1 MSNTKKITFCGIMA
15 AISVVIMLTSYFPYL
30 TYAIPAI
37 ASIFVLIPT
46 LEIGL
51 KWGTLTYFVSAI
63 IVLLVGEME
72 AKLLFTVFLGYYPIV
87 KEAVERHL
95 SKPLQY
101 IIKFVTFNVA
111 LVAFY
116 YLSIKFVGIPTDEFN
131 IGFKYGI
138 YVLVILANITFFV
151 YDLALKRLINLYFL
165 RFHTI
170 FNKLLK

>member
-37 ASIFVLIPT
+37 ASVFVLIPT

-51 KWGTLTYFVSAI
+51 KWGSLTYFVSAI

-101 IIKFVTFNVA
+101 IIKFATFNIA

-116 YLSIKFVGIPTDEFN
+116 YLSIKFIGIPTDEFN
-131 IGFKYGI
+131 MGFKFGI
-138 YVLVILANITFFV
+138 YVLLILANITFFV